1 MIIKFLVKF
10 FKTIIYKS
18 YVLFLMGIMI
28 WAAMLFYPLI
38 FGFEGKEAAQRS
50 IYKLTG
56 RETPEEKMIKVG
68 YNRRT
73 SQENKKTDLG
83 YTLIDQDYFKDH
95 FHHVGVKFE
104 HDKVNACVYCH
115 GEVPHDKDKEIRS
128 FLNMHSFSVSC
139 EVCHVSRQRVWALNW
154 YEVSSGDHIAN
165 PSSLTVDE
173 VGTWSLQGYKK
184 VKDTSKL
191 YGAKISLYNK
201 EEDEFFSDDDDLSEA
216 RNYMKKYKSYT
227 NKERK
232 NKKNKMHTKVLK
244 DAFECDYCHGRE
256 QTYMDYAKLGY
267 PPRRVK
273 KLNDSAI
280 VGMIGKYKKFY
291 FPEFMDGG
299 SGRRK

>member
-10 FKTIIYKS
+10 FKAIIYKS
-18 YVLFLMGIMI
+18 YVIFLLGVMV
-28 WAAMLFYPLI
+28 WAAFLFYPLI
-38 FGFEGKEAAQRS
+38 FGFEGKEGAKRS
-50 IYKLTG
+50 LYKLTG
-56 RETPEEKMIKVG
+56 RETPEEKMLKVKF
-68 YNRRT
+68 NRHTAQKR
-73 SQENKKTDLG
+73 SQTDLG
-83 YTLIDQDYFKDH
+83 YTLIDQDYLVGH
-95 FHHVGVKFE
+95 FHNVGIKFE

-139 EVCHVSRQRVWALNW
+139 EVCHVDKKRKWEFSWFDVI
-154 YEVSSGDHIAN
+154 SGDQIPN
-165 PSSLTVDE
+165 PGSLNAKE
-173 VGTWSLQGYKK
+173 VGMWTLQGFKK
-184 VKDTSKL
+184 VKETSTL

-201 EEDEFFSDDDDLSEA
+201 NDDEFFSNNDDLGIA
-216 RNYMKKYKSYT
+216 KYYMKKYKSYS
-227 NKERK
+227 NQDRKE
-232 NKKNKMHTKVLK
+232 KKNRMHTKVLK
-244 DAFECDYCHGRE
+244 EPFECDYCHGRE
-256 QTYMDYAKLGY
+256 QEYMDYAKLGY